1 MYHKKSVSLRERT
14 FVVALDVDLT
24 MFDSLTPW
32 LEWAGLSYDDL
43 PVPERDEALDLAPF
57 MESRGIADPLEW
69 WKNPSVYWLEGFSKS
84 HPNQRKLIPGFKAF
98 LCELKRA
105 ILDNVE
111 CDEVKFIVVSSCF
124 PEHEAAKWN
133 LVDAHL
139 GDLVDAKISTSAK
152 HHVDFDL
159 IIDDSMGVALNCIRA
174 GKPVWM
180 VETPLANPSPGSMA
194 TGLLALLPK
203 EFSQLREHNLKV
215 LLQRVGIA

>member
-43 PVPERDEALDLAPF
+43 PIPERDEALDLAPF
-57 MESRGIADPLEW
+57 MESRGIVDPLSF
-69 WKNPSVYWLEGFSKS
+69 WKDPSVYWLEGLAPLNPK
-84 HPNQRKLIPGFKAF
+84 QRKLVPGITMF
-98 LCELKRA
+98 LAQLRSA
-105 ILDNVE
+105 ILDHVD
-111 CDEVKFIVVSSCF
+111 CDDVKFIVVSSCF
-124 PEHEAAKWN
+124 PEHETAKWN
-133 LVDAHL
+133 LIDARL
-139 GDLVDAKISTSAK
+139 GATIDAKISTSAK

-194 TGLLALLPK
+194 TGLLTLLPK
-203 EFSQLREHNLKV
+203 EFTQLREHNLKA